1 MSNQAEIECWN
12 ITDCERADGCAVK
25 EYDGM
30 ACWEVA
36 RIRED
41 YQNILKVCEDCLV
54 YITVSANKNTS
65 LSEDEINNIWKQKGK
80 CVLIPKCEKCEEEA
94 A

>member
-65 LSEDEINNIWKQKGK
+65 LSEDEINNI
-80 CVLIPKCEKCEEEA
+80 
-94 A
+94 